1 MKRIIT
7 LLILCMLG
15 ISLIGC
21 SNSDINSKNATN
33 TSNVKGQNSDKKT
46 YCDDDFIKDIYDLTN
61 DSESDE
67 YSTNTDF
74 DKLSPEEQEKIVKEQ
89 IVSSIQDKIDKLE
102 KYKKLEFENKE
113 LEKLSSK
120 YIDLLCTKKGLIEN
134 GKNERT
140 NSNGQKLEGYPS
152 YAWLQCEYQECG
164 LILEF
169 ANYYDLNMS
178 DARKKDLENI
188 LQNKLDKVCTLK
200 FKTPYQNN
208 VLLFKQND
216 FDATLFFN
224 IIEKQCDKN
233 ICINSF
239 SQLKQ
244 ELSKETYRLILLD
257 YELIKFDLEQ
267 MRNLL
272 SAYKKQHP
280 QSHIIFFSKEKVRDF
295 DCVSEVLSDVSR
307 NDLITLLRKYLPKA

>member
-120 YIDLLCTKKGLIEN
+120 YIDLLYTKKDLIED
-134 GKNERT
+134 GKNERV

-188 LQNKLDKVCTLK
+188 KIGRAHV
-200 FKTPYQNN
+200 
-208 VLLFKQND
+208 
-216 FDATLFFN
+216 
-224 IIEKQCDKN
+224 
-233 ICINSF
+233 
-239 SQLKQ
+239 
-244 ELSKETYRLILLD
+244 
-257 YELIKFDLEQ
+257 
-267 MRNLL
+267 
-272 SAYKKQHP
+272 
-280 QSHIIFFSKEKVRDF
+280 
-295 DCVSEVLSDVSR
+295 
-307 NDLITLLRKYLPKA
+307 

>member
-67 YSTNTDF
+67 YSTNTNF
-74 DKLSPEEQEKIVKEQ
+74 DKLSPEEQEKVVKEQ

-113 LEKLSSK
+113 LESLASK

-140 NSNGQKLEGYPS
+140 NSKHR
-152 YAWLQCEYQECG
+152 A
-164 LILEF
+164 
-169 ANYYDLNMS
+169 
-178 DARKKDLENI
+178 
-188 LQNKLDKVCTLK
+188 
-200 FKTPYQNN
+200 
-208 VLLFKQND
+208 
-216 FDATLFFN
+216 
-224 IIEKQCDKN
+224 
-233 ICINSF
+233 
-239 SQLKQ
+239 
-244 ELSKETYRLILLD
+244 
-257 YELIKFDLEQ
+257 
-267 MRNLL
+267 
-272 SAYKKQHP
+272 
-280 QSHIIFFSKEKVRDF
+280 
-295 DCVSEVLSDVSR
+295 SE
-307 NDLITLLRKYLPKA
+307 

>member
-120 YIDLLCTKKGLIEN
+120 YIDLLYTKKD
-134 GKNERT
+134 
-140 NSNGQKLEGYPS
+140 P
-152 YAWLQCEYQECG
+152 
-164 LILEF
+164 
-169 ANYYDLNMS
+169 
-178 DARKKDLENI
+178 
-188 LQNKLDKVCTLK
+188 
-200 FKTPYQNN
+200 P
-208 VLLFKQND
+208 
-216 FDATLFFN
+216 
-224 IIEKQCDKN
+224 
-233 ICINSF
+233 
-239 SQLKQ
+239 
-244 ELSKETYRLILLD
+244 ILL
-257 YELIKFDLEQ
+257 
-267 MRNLL
+267 
-272 SAYKKQHP
+272 
-280 QSHIIFFSKEKVRDF
+280 
-295 DCVSEVLSDVSR
+295 
-307 NDLITLLRKYLPKA
+307 

>member
-120 YIDLLCTKKGLIEN
+120 YIDLLYTKKDLIED
-134 GKNERT
+134 GKNERV

-152 YAWLQCEYQECG
+152 YAWLQCE
-164 LILEF
+164 
-169 ANYYDLNMS
+169 NYYNLDMS

-188 LQNKLDKVCTLK
+188 K
-200 FKTPYQNN
+200 
-208 VLLFKQND
+208 
-216 FDATLFFN
+216 A
-224 IIEKQCDKN
+224 
-233 ICINSF
+233 S
-239 SQLKQ
+239 
-244 ELSKETYRLILLD
+244 
-257 YELIKFDLEQ
+257 LEQ
-267 MRNLL
+267 QI
-272 SAYKKQHP
+272 ADYTG
-280 QSHIIFFSKEKVRDF
+280 
-295 DCVSEVLSDVSR
+295 SDKDENNKNVG
-307 NDLITLLRKYLPKA
+307 